1 MYFIA
6 KGSCEVTVRTNY
18 DIQIDDN
25 DESSQ
30 KIGLLGEGAHFG
42 EISLIYGCKRTATV
56 SSTNYC
62 TLASLSKK

>member
-6 KGSCEVTVRTNY
+6 KGSCEITVRTNY
-18 DIQIDDN
+18 DIQIDEN
-25 DESSQ
+25 DESVQ

-42 EISLIYGCKRTATV
+42 EIALIYGCKRTATV
-56 SSTNYC
+56 ASTNYC